1 MLQKN
6 QIIELVIDD
15 IANDGSGVGRADG
28 LAVFVPNTAVG
39 DRISAKIVKATPR
52 LAYGA
57 VQELLSPG
65 PGRSKD
71 ACSGCP
77 VCHRCGSCSL
87 RHLTY
92 AEELRIKGRWV
103 SENLRRIGG
112 IDLPAP
118 PCLPSHASDRYR
130 NKAIYPIRMQ
140 NGEPVLGFYA
150 KRSHRVEPIGDCLL
164 HPEVF
169 SALCRAV
176 LGWIRKHRISVYD
189 EQAHAGLIRSLYLR
203 QADATGEVMACM
215 IVNGHFIPA
224 ERALTEALRAA
235 CPQTVSIILNVNTAR
250 TNVLLGRECRTLWGK
265 DSITDRLC
273 GLSFELSPL
282 SFYQVNRRGA
292 EQLYAAAADFAALTG
307 RETLLDLYCGAGT
320 IGLSMAKR
328 VKQLIGVEII
338 PEAVENARA
347 NALRNGV
354 ENARFLCGDAADAAL
369 ALEREGISPDVVV
382 IDPPRKGCAPGLTE
396 TIARMNPER
405 VVMVSC
411 DSATAARDAASFNA
425 LGYRPVRVQAVDM
438 FPRTAH
444 VETVVL
450 LSKGEIDSKKVR
462 VEFSLEDMDMSEFQD
477 GATYPQIKEYV
488 LEHTG
493 LKVSNLYIS
502 QIKRKCGLEV
512 GKNYNLPKSE
522 DSRQPQC
529 PPEKEKAIRE
539 AFKYFG
545 MI

>member
-1 MLQKN
+1 M
-6 QIIELVIDD
+6 
-15 IANDGSGVGRADG
+15 
-28 LAVFVPNTAVG
+28 
-39 DRISAKIVKATPR
+39 
-52 LAYGA
+52 
-57 VQELLSPG
+57 QELLSPG

-77 VCHRCGSCSL
+77 VCRRCGSCSL

-118 PCLPSHASDRYR
+118 PCLPSPASDRYR

-215 IVNGHFIPA
+215 IVNGHSIPA

-444 VETVVL
+444 VECVVL
-450 LSKGEIDSKKVR
+450 MQRLRAD
-462 VEFSLEDMDMSEFQD
+462 
-477 GATYPQIKEYV
+477 
-488 LEHTG
+488 
-493 LKVSNLYIS
+493 
-502 QIKRKCGLEV
+502 
-512 GKNYNLPKSE
+512 
-522 DSRQPQC
+522 
-529 PPEKEKAIRE
+529 
-539 AFKYFG
+539 
-545 MI
+545 

>member
-1 MLQKN
+1 
-6 QIIELVIDD
+6 
-15 IANDGSGVGRADG
+15 
-28 LAVFVPNTAVG
+28 
-39 DRISAKIVKATPR
+39 
-52 LAYGA
+52 
-57 VQELLSPG
+57 
-65 PGRSKD
+65 
-71 ACSGCP
+71 
-77 VCHRCGSCSL
+77 
-87 RHLTY
+87 
-92 AEELRIKGRWV
+92 
-103 SENLRRIGG
+103 
-112 IDLPAP
+112 
-118 PCLPSHASDRYR
+118 
-130 NKAIYPIRMQ
+130 MQ

-425 LGYRPVRVQAVDM
+425 LGYRR
-438 FPRTAH
+438 
-444 VETVVL
+444 
-450 LSKGEIDSKKVR
+450 
-462 VEFSLEDMDMSEFQD
+462 
-477 GATYPQIKEYV
+477 
-488 LEHTG
+488 
-493 LKVSNLYIS
+493 
-502 QIKRKCGLEV
+502 
-512 GKNYNLPKSE
+512 
-522 DSRQPQC
+522 
-529 PPEKEKAIRE
+529 
-539 AFKYFG
+539 
-545 MI
+545 